1 MKIKNYRFEGFGFPV
16 IFDELPAVKVR
27 GELVPDVDFDK
38 YAKPLIEHICARQ
51 DVPLSG
57 NQVKFIRNYFGMSL
71 REFAKMLNVTHQSV
85 MRWESRKQSA
95 AQIDVNTEIVV
106 RIIILKKSKVRASI
120 INIAIDR
127 IDHVSGI
134 APLPLYRHFEPLR
147 LPGAII
153 TDA

>member
-85 MRWESRKQSA
+85 MRWESHKIASA
-95 AQIDVNTEIVV
+95 SVDANTEIVM
-106 RIIILKKSKVRASI
+106 RIKIMKRLNSKLSLINQLVDCIDQNDDFYLLRKYRSFDPLKFDGS
-120 INIAIDR
+120 
-127 IDHVSGI
+127 
-134 APLPLYRHFEPLR
+134 LPVKP
-147 LPGAII
+147 
-153 TDA
+153 

>member
-51 DVPLSG
+51 GVPLSG

-85 MRWESRKQSA
+85 MRWEDFTISA
-95 AQIDVNTEIVV
+95 AHIDVNTEIVF
-106 RIIILKKSKVRASI
+106 RLIILKQLGSAKDCFGSLMEKLEALTTFEKKSNYKNINSI
-120 INIAIDR
+120 
-127 IDHVSGI
+127 H
-134 APLPLYRHFEPLR
+134 
-147 LPGAII
+147 I
-153 TDA
+153 TK

>member
-71 REFAKMLNVTHQSV
+71 REFARMLNVTHQSV
-85 MRWESRKQSA
+85 MRWEEA
-95 AQIDVNTEIVV
+95 AFTGANMSSSTELLIRIVV
-106 RIIILKKSKVRASI
+106 LKRIGCKKMSLDSFLDKVERLFCLG
-120 INIAIDR
+120 DR
-127 IDHVSGI
+127 GT
-134 APLPLYRHFEPLR
+134 YRSLDEVKLSVN
-147 LPGAII
+147 
-153 TDA
+153 

>member
-51 DVPLSG
+51 DVPFSG
-57 NQVKFIRNYFGMSL
+57 NQVNFIRNYFGMSL

-85 MRWESRKQSA
+85 MRWEEKRNAASRMDFHTEIFIRLFFLIKIESNEKCLQSA
-95 AQIDVNTEIVV
+95 VKKLMTVDKPQSISRYIHFKPIEIVH
-106 RIIILKKSKVRASI
+106 
-120 INIAIDR
+120 DT
-127 IDHVSGI
+127 
-134 APLPLYRHFEPLR
+134 LR
-147 LPGAII
+147 
-153 TDA
+153 

>member
-85 MRWESRKQSA
+85 MRWEIRNKID
-95 AQIDVNTEIVV
+95 AQMDANTEIIF
-106 RIIILKKSKVRASI
+106 RIICLKRVKSDNEVIETLLNKIHNIQVLRKQGDHKMEP
-120 INIAIDR
+120 INIIQEVRQR
-127 IDHVSGI
+127 I
-134 APLPLYRHFEPLR
+134 
-147 LPGAII
+147 
-153 TDA
+153 

>member
-16 IFDELPAVKVR
+16 IFDELPAVKIR

-85 MRWESRKQSA
+85 MRWEGHLYSA
-95 AQIDVNTEIVV
+95 ARVDVNTEIVLRLIV
-106 RIIILKKSKVRASI
+106 VKRLKSKGSFINSI
-120 INIAIDR
+120 IKRVDNLKSLEQNKI
-127 IDHVSGI
+127 
-134 APLPLYRHFEPLR
+134 Y
-147 LPGAII
+147 I
-153 TDA
+153 TLEETQFSANS

>member
-1 MKIKNYRFEGFGFPV
+1 MKIKKYKFEGFGFPV

-51 DVPLSG
+51 DVPISG

-85 MRWESRKQSA
+85 MRWEEHLASNA
-95 AQIDVNTEIVV
+95 HIDAHTELILRLIVV
-106 RIIILKKSKVRASI
+106 RRMQSKEVVIKSILSRVENLATVKQMKSYKKLNEIEFSTIGRTI
-120 INIAIDR
+120 
-127 IDHVSGI
+127 
-134 APLPLYRHFEPLR
+134 
-147 LPGAII
+147 
-153 TDA
+153 